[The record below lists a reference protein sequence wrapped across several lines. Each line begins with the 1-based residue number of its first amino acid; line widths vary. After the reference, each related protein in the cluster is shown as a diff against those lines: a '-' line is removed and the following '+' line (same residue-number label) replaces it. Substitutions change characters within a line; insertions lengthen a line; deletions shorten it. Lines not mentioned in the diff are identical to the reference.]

1 MTVLLKI
8 CYALAFI
15 VFETAYIVIFGFDTN
30 ELFTDFAQIFC
41 KLFTDFAQIF
51 AKYKY
56 RRWTLLEKVNNQ
68 RFTSFI

>member
-30 ELFTDFAQIFC
+30 ELFTDFAQF
-41 KLFTDFAQIF
+41 FAN
-51 AKYKY
+51 Y
-56 RRWTLLEKVNNQ
+56 LLILHKFLRNIS
-68 RFTSFI
+68 TGGGHC